1 MVFSRRISRT
11 NANMTPSDIATHPG
25 AAVLQSLIQL
35 RDVLADLSP
44 DAYTFEADR
53 ICRGTVGRHVRH
65 CLDHVR
71 MLLDAAPTGLVD
83 YDARDRGTDIE
94 TDAAAACEE
103 LDRLCAALRDGDLPL
118 DQPLTISSVISGAG
132 DRVTTQ
138 SSLGRELVYVL
149 AHTIHHAA
157 MILGLI
163 EAAGGDVPETFGYAP
178 STIASDQCA
187 R

>member
-1 MVFSRRISRT
+1 
-11 NANMTPSDIATHPG
+11 MTPPDIATHPA
-25 AAVLQSLIQL
+25 AAVLQSLVQM
-35 RDVLADLSP
+35 RDVIAALAP
-44 DAYTFEADR
+44 EAYTNEPDR

-71 MLLDAAPTGLVD
+71 MLIDAAPTGLVD

-94 TDAAAACEE
+94 TNPVAACDE
-103 LDRLCAALRDGDLPL
+103 LDRLIVALRDGVLPV
-118 DQPLTISSVISGAG
+118 DTPLTISSVISGAG
-132 DRVTTQ
+132 DRVSTQ

-157 MILGLI
+157 MIIGLV
-163 EAAGGDVPETFGYAP
+163 EAAGGDVPAAFGYAP
-178 STIASDQCA
+178 STIAQTDQCA